1 MDDLLRY
8 MDTDRDDMISY
19 PEFCAAFR
27 WMVGLGAGEVLPERV
42 EGMGTT
48 LGRRLSSVGSS
59 TTQQQIQQMAQ
70 LRAKQARMEEIP
82 ERSRG
87 EVQYGEEDDGTV
99 CWSSRVGPGRG
110 AAGPQTRY
118 ATTEASSRYGVT
130 SSHEQQP
137 SSQVAWAEGGS
148 AYADAR
154 DGRGGSGGNDAN
166 RLQQVYSPERDA
178 LSRSLLASASS
189 FGSGAVGGSG
199 ERADEFAG
207 GEAYNTG
214 GGGGIGG
221 MGDQQQRKPNVHV
234 NRHGSIDV
242 SLSRDQVARLGLS
255 GSLQGGYQQHHQQ
268 HHQQSSTS
276 SSTTTS
282 GDMMRAAL
290 SPLPDA
296 RSHGGGRSAL
306 AGTSSSS
313 ASFHATSTSMA
324 MNSTTAARSPPRAI
338 AASGL
343 QMAHRFTRVQVPPFK
358 EASVAQVGVFFSLSL
373 SPYQRIYQHAPHT
386 HTTPTLYAMQM
397 VASYVTEL
405 QEQVR
410 SSGSGLRVMYQKW
423 SQEGFVSM
431 SPTKRADE
439 SDGSTRW
446 FSLLVVV
453 AASGENVSSRTGRG
467 VGRERRGGQRGTRFF
482 PFLTDTLSLRAA
494 LSQHCARSFVPP
506 LLLHI
511 QQKSALKDTAW
522 QDDLAQRFGAIGIA
536 APAFLQLEPGARR

>member
-1 MDDLLRY
+1 MIIATHCGSNQMDDLLRY

-130 SSHEQQP
+130 SSHEQP

-242 SLSRDQVARLGLS
+242 SFSRDQVARLGLS

-268 HHQQSSTS
+268 QHQQSSTS

-373 SPYQRIYQHAPHT
+373 SPYRRMYQHT
-386 HTTPTLYAMQM
+386 LTPTQPPPYMQCRWWRRTSQSCRSKCAA
-397 VASYVTEL
+397 VGVDFASCT
-405 QEQVR
+405 R
-410 SSGSGLRVMYQKW
+410 SGR
-423 SQEGFVSM
+423 
-431 SPTKRADE
+431 KRALCQCHPRSE
-439 SDGSTRW
+439 RTRATARHGGSH
-446 FSLLVVV
+446 FSSL
-453 AASGENVSSRTGRG
+453 SPH
-467 VGRERRGGQRGTRFF
+467 RERT
-482 PFLTDTLSLRAA
+482 
-494 LSQHCARSFVPP
+494 
-506 LLLHI
+506 
-511 QQKSALKDTAW
+511 
-522 QDDLAQRFGAIGIA
+522 
-536 APAFLQLEPGARR
+536 